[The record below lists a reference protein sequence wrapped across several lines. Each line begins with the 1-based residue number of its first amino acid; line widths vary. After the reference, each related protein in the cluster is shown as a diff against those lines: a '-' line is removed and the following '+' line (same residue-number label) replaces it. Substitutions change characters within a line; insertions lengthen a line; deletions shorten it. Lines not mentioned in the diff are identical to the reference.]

1 MDEGI
6 IAMLVMPLVI
16 FMIFVAPIW
25 LILHYRSK
33 KQVNQGLSAEEQ
45 ASLQSL
51 AEQAEK
57 MSDRIQT
64 LEAILDSEAPEWRDR
79 KSVV

>member
-57 MSDRIQT
+57 MSNRIQT
-64 LEAILDSEAPEWRDR
+64 LEAILDSEAPEWRNR
-79 KSVV
+79 A

>member
-6 IAMLVMPLVI
+6 IGVLVAPLIV
-16 FMIFVAPIW
+16 FTIFVAPIW

-33 KQVNQGLSAEEQ
+33 KQVSQGLSAEDH
-45 ASLQSL
+45 ASLQML

-57 MSDRIQT
+57 MSERIET
-64 LEAILDSEAPEWRDR
+64 LEAILDSEAPEWRNR
-79 KSVV
+79 A

>member
-6 IAMLVMPLVI
+6 IALLVTPLI
-16 FMIFVAPIW
+16 LFTIFVAPIW

-33 KQVNQGLSAEEQ
+33 KQVNQGLSAEEYET
-45 ASLQSL
+45 LQVL

-57 MSDRIQT
+57 MSERIET
-64 LEAILDSEAPEWRDR
+64 LEAILDSEAPEWRNR
-79 KSVV
+79 A

>member
-1 MDEGI
+1 MFDAEVLMAPI
-6 IAMLVMPLVI
+6 IV
-16 FMIFVAPIW
+16 FMVVVAPLW

-64 LEAILDSEAPEWRDR
+64 LEAILDSEAPEWRNR
-79 KSVV
+79 A